1 MAITTPET
9 TMETETQTNALPTWQ
24 YLPPIEYGEQVESI
38 GGAPGL
44 RVVFYN
50 NLRSI
55 GSVHYRY
62 LATVYVGDTMFPL
75 FMVTAETSELLALE
89 GKGEWALG
97 VFRPE
102 GHTAADISD
111 DYGNWYSFK
120 LAAMLLIQE
129 EFPASNPVRLS

>member
-1 MAITTPET
+1 
-9 TMETETQTNALPTWQ
+9 MEAKTQTNAASELPTWQ
-24 YLPPIEYGEQVESI
+24 YLPSIEYGEKVESL

-50 NLRSI
+50 NLRSS
-55 GSVHYRY
+55 GVVHYRY

-75 FMVTAETSELLALE
+75 FMVTAETSERLALE

-102 GHTAADISD
+102 GHATADISD
-111 DYGNWYSFK
+111 EYGNWYSFK
-120 LAAMLLIQE
+120 AAAMLLIKE